1 MSSLSE
7 VLSLSNILTPLVSEL
22 GVGGVGG
29 FVVGYSLKKIAKIMA
44 IALGLIFVALQYLAY
59 KGLIIIDYTAMREW
73 ALELMGQSA
82 EFQSIVTDFIAHIP
96 FGASFAVGLYLGMK
110 KG

>member
-1 MSSLSE
+1 M
-7 VLSLSNILTPLVSEL
+7 LSLSNILTPLVSEL

-29 FVVGYSLKKIAKIMA
+29 FVVGYALKKIAKMMA
-44 IALGLIFVALQYLAY
+44 IGLGLIFVTLQYLAY
-59 KGLIIIDYTAMREW
+59 RGLIIIDYSAMREW

-82 EFQSIVTDFIAHIP
+82 EFQSIVTDFVAHIP